1 MINAIKDF
9 ITVILTQESTGTRS
23 KRLGPSPRSW
33 SNGTRMT
40 SKQSMPLGLSMFKR
54 QQVKAIIYVR
64 LQQSTSQV
72 LYVYYFTLIL
82 IKTLRHRHSI
92 ISV

>member
-1 MINAIKDF
+1 MKDF

-40 SKQSMPLGLSMFKR
+40 SKQSMPLGLSMFMR

-64 LQQSTSQV
+64 LLGVNKPSA
-72 LYVYYFTLIL
+72 
-82 IKTLRHRHSI
+82 LRLLLHFNSHKNFEA
-92 ISV
+92 